1 MDSPPTHG
9 MRRTAPPPLFPWS
22 RVVPALG
29 LLLYALLLAH
39 YMGAYAGGS
48 DQSGYL
54 NNARMLGQGQ
64 VIAPMRLLPGLPP
77 ETLPPYTHVPLG
89 FIPNQ
94 EQATLTPTYPMGL
107 PLLMLAVAK
116 LTGWG
121 LAPGLTL
128 GLHALLGLWLVY
140 RLGRAAGLGAGWAW
154 LGALLLAA
162 SPLYIFVSVQ
172 VMSDMP
178 ALVWATAAVLCA
190 WKSR

>member
-1 MDSPPTHG
+1 
-9 MRRTAPPPLFPWS
+9 
-22 RVVPALG
+22 
-29 LLLYALLLAH
+29 
-39 YMGAYAGGS
+39 MGAYAGGS

-54 NNARMLGQGQ
+54 NNARMLGQGH
-64 VIAPMRLLPGLPP
+64 VTTPMRLLPGFPP
-77 ETLPPYTHVPLG
+77 ETLPPYTYVPLG

-140 RLGRAAGLGAGWAW
+140 RLGRARSWRRLGLAGHAAARGQPALYFCVDPGDERYARVGLGDGRR
-154 LGALLLAA
+154 
-162 SPLYIFVSVQ
+162 
-172 VMSDMP
+172 
-178 ALVWATAAVLCA
+178 LVCLE
-190 WKSR
+190 KP